1 MRRLKLTWIA
11 LGCGILAATV
21 ESVFIGA
28 VAPVVAQEDLESIE
42 IEPALK
48 DVDKDDDTEMSTSDA
63 DEFSDDVV
71 DPKEV
76 YLELVRKKAD
86 LLTPDELT
94 RETLAL
100 RRELSELQ
108 ATIKLR
114 SAEQQLHKLID
125 EFPTSGAAERAKRM
139 LRGGLHPVPTFEHAP
154 RAVPLPESNPEEVF
168 GPTTV
173 DPVLQSPPEFLDDRV
188 PPRKPLTRPLKPAVR
203 PVVPQFGN

>member
-1 MRRLKLTWIA
+1 MRRLKLTWIV

-48 DVDKDDDTEMSTSDA
+48 DDDKDDDTEMSTSDQ
-63 DEFSDDVV
+63 DEFSDDDV

-125 EFPTSGAAERAKRM
+125 EFPTSGAAEQAKRM
-139 LRGGLHPVPTFEHAP
+139 LRGGLHPVPTFERAP
-154 RAVPLPESNPEEVF
+154 HVVPLPAEEIF

-173 DPVLQSPPEFLDDRV
+173 DPVLQSPPEFLDDGV
-188 PPRKPLTRPLKPAVR
+188 PPRKPHARTLKPAVP